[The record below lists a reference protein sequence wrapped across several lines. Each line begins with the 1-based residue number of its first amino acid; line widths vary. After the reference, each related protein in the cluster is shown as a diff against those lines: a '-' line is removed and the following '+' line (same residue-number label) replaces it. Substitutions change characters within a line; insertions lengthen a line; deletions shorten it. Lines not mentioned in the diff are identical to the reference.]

1 MASTAQERLI
11 EIDKLDGT
19 LLNRKIKFS
28 NGEYK
33 TIKDYLIEIYPDE
46 MDFDAGKIL
55 TVLQSRA
62 NKAEMDYKA
71 FLNEVFEKELNDPK
85 YSEPIRKGENEY
97 MSFREYIESLPVGT
111 IVSYD
116 DSTEDKPS
124 SESVGE

>member
-97 MSFREYIESLPVGT
+97 MSFREYIESLPIGT

>member
-55 TVLQSRA
+55 TVLQSTA

-97 MSFREYIESLPVGT
+97 MSFREYIESLPIGT

>member
-71 FLNEVFEKELNDPK
+71 FLNEIFEKELNDPK

-116 DSTEDKPS
+116 DSTEEKPS

>member
-55 TVLQSRA
+55 TVLQGRA

-116 DSTEDKPS
+116 DSTEEKPS

>member
-1 MASTAQERLI
+1 
-11 EIDKLDGT
+11 
-19 LLNRKIKFS
+19 
-28 NGEYK
+28 
-33 TIKDYLIEIYPDE
+33 

-97 MSFREYIESLPVGT
+97 MSFREYIESLPIGT

-116 DSTEDKPS
+116 DSTVDKPS